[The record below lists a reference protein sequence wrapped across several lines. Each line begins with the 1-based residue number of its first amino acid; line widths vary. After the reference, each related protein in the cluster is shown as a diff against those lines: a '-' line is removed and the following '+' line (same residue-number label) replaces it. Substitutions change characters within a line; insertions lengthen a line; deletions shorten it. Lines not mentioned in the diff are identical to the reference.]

1 MTALDGAV
9 ALNEKVVHP
18 PRLNLTSTKE
28 ESTMTDSAMLG
39 NLRLRTLWRAHE
51 LKNVSRAW
59 CEFRIS
65 RTTYFSYGDSLRS

>member
-1 MTALDGAV
+1 
-9 ALNEKVVHP
+9 
-18 PRLNLTSTKE
+18 
-28 ESTMTDSAMLG
+28 MTDSAMLG